1 MFFIE
6 TTVSREIRSVT
17 NYNDLE
23 IIRKAP
29 PITSETALLETEID
43 ESLGTLFKSIAFCF
57 EPPPVQSDQVFLS
70 TNAVNMIE
78 KTEVNTVNQL
88 GS

>member
-43 ESLGTLFKSIAFCF
+43 ES
-57 EPPPVQSDQVFLS
+57 
-70 TNAVNMIE
+70 
-78 KTEVNTVNQL
+78 
-88 GS
+88 